1 MAGSHVV
8 RAPGAGVH
16 RVSRSIDVFAFYTS
30 QPLSRPVAEAIEDGN
45 RWDDAEGKFA
55 TVYCASRAETAFG
68 EVIARYRERPGLLER
83 IDDFLTQAPDPE
95 YDPLL
100 SPGVV
105 PAEFFDGRWIGHVTV
120 DSAVRFVDVDDPAT
134 HTAVDVTLRRALRE
148 YGVKKI
154 DRSTF
159 LASDRRVTRT
169 IASRYHWLGQTPDHA
184 SWRGLRY
191 LSRLAPDWE
200 CWAIWEPS
208 PLLTSR
214 LVVEKVTREH
224 PALRAAAQRLNV
236 RV

>member
-1 MAGSHVV
+1 MAGSHVL
-8 RAPGAGVH
+8 RAPEGGVY
-16 RVSRSIDVFAFYTS
+16 RVSRSIDVFAFHAP
-30 QPLSRPVAEAIEDGN
+30 QPLPRPAAGPIEDGN

-55 TVYCASRAETAFG
+55 TVYCASQVEAAFG
-68 EVIARYRERPGLLER
+68 EVIARYRERPGLLAR
-83 IDDFLTQAPDPE
+83 IDDFLTQSPDAE

-105 PAEFFDGRWIGHVTV
+105 PREFFDGRWVGHVPV

-134 HTAVDVTLRRALRE
+134 HAAVDVTLRRTLRE
-148 YGVKKI
+148 YGVKRV
-154 DRSTF
+154 DRGTF
-159 LASDRRVTRT
+159 LTSDRRVTRT
-169 IASRYHWLGQTPDHA
+169 IVSRYHWLAQTPDHA

-224 PALRAAAQRLNV
+224 SALQAAAQRLNV